1 MRYILFNRN
10 QDTASSWNEDYLQP
24 IAAISRIPGMT
35 EDSTP
40 PILGHALDQPS
51 AFTPEDLIDDV
62 RRSRQI
68 PAGIVPPVCILE
80 FDGDITD
87 WLVQDGI
94 AKPFAPWA
102 CFHTSMFAIDLESVA
117 CGIIARTIGGPYA
130 VLIAEQLQ
138 TAGVKLIIGLTS
150 AGRVSPDLPL
160 PCLVVATSAI
170 RDEGT
175 SYHYLPP
182 DREVACKSPLVP
194 LLERELIATGWAV
207 RSGKVWTTDAP
218 YRETKTQLNRRAREG
233 ALAVEMQAASLFAFG
248 LARQA
253 SVASV
258 AMVSNAVDHAG
269 AQFDTGSQDDG
280 LRVLKGIARAAQ
292 SLFAT
297 E

>member
-1 MRYILFNRN
+1 MI
-10 QDTASSWNEDYLQP
+10 
-24 IAAISRIPGMT
+24 
-35 EDSTP
+35 EDSTA

-51 AFTPEDLIDDV
+51 AFTPERLIDDV

-68 PAGIVPPVCILE
+68 PPGTVPPVCILE
-80 FDGDITD
+80 FDGDLTD
-87 WLVQDGI
+87 WLVRECI
-94 AKPFAPWA
+94 AKPFGPWA
-102 CFHTSMFAIDLESVA
+102 CFHTSMFTMDLEGVV

-138 TAGVKLIIGLTS
+138 AAGAKLIIALTS

-175 SYHYLPP
+175 SYHYLQP
-182 DREVACKSPLVP
+182 DSEVACKSPVVP

-218 YRETKTQLNRRAREG
+218 YRETKTQLNKWAREG

-248 LARQA
+248 IARQV

-269 AQFDTGSQDDG
+269 VQFDTGSQDDG
-280 LRVLKGIARAAQ
+280 LRVLQGIARAAR

-297 E
+297 T